1 MRTRRRKVQ
10 RRTLKKDRE
19 FWPPKYY
26 RGLTLKQKIQ
36 RKKEIEKG
44 LRLTYKNPK
53 AYDVFK
59 TNKFVKTKPSS
70 YTQKWNKLFPKT
82 KSLKD
87 RAKVTGIPYKYIKQS
102 YDRGLAAY
110 SSGHRPGATQGQWGF
125 ARVNSLILC
134 GKTHYST
141 DSDLVRKAKAESASA
156 RRWWKKQKC

>member
-1 MRTRRRKVQ
+1 MKTR
-10 RRTLKKDRE
+10 RRTLKKNLR

-53 AYDVFK
+53 AYTVFK
-59 TNKFVKTKPSS
+59 TNRILKTKPSN
-70 YTQKWNKLFPKT
+70 YTKKWNKMFPNA
-82 KSLKD
+82 KSLED
-87 RAKVTGIPYKYIKQS
+87 RAKVTGVPYKYIKNS

-110 SSGHRPGATQGQWGF
+110 SSGHRPGATPQQWGF
-125 ARVNSLILC
+125 ARTSSFLLC